1 MERLKTMIADL
12 KSMPYYLCLEDLDL
26 KSVKGYGFYL
36 ISEFS
41 LVDRETRGG
50 KETVFD
56 ISFSSTVSWQLLN
69 KHTVSRSKQLLDLRS
84 ELAYILRIYTEAK
97 VLSSESGEFSIYLKN
112 LIEQLQLP
120 EAGWHKYKSQR
131 KNTFAKA
138 VKELQGSVTT
148 DGRKLKFSIDEG
160 LHDYLFIAKVTG
172 DPVKKLSN

>member
-1 MERLKTMIADL
+1 
-12 KSMPYYLCLEDLDL
+12 
-26 KSVKGYGFYL
+26 
-36 ISEFS
+36 
-41 LVDRETRGG
+41 
-50 KETVFD
+50 
-56 ISFSSTVSWQLLN
+56 
-69 KHTVSRSKQLLDLRS
+69 
-84 ELAYILRIYTEAK
+84 
-97 VLSSESGEFSIYLKN
+97 